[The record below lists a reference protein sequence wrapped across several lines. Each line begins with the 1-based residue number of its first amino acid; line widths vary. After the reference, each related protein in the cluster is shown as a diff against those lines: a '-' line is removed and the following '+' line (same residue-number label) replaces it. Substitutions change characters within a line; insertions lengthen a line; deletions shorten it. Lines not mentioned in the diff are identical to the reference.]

1 MERGDIDQMSFAFSM
16 REGVETWDMTEEPPL
31 RTINKVDELYDVS
44 VVTRGAYPTTE
55 VAVRSMEQHR
65 DELRKQQTSDA
76 WRIRVR
82 RKMDLGLRTRRA

>member
-1 MERGDIDQMSFAFSM
+1 MSFAFSM
-16 REGVETWDMTEEPPL
+16 REGIEIWDLTEEPPL
-31 RTINKVDELYDVS
+31 RTIDQVGELYDVS

-55 VAVRSMEQHR
+55 VAVRSLEQHR
-65 DELRKQQTSDA
+65 AETRKQNNSDA